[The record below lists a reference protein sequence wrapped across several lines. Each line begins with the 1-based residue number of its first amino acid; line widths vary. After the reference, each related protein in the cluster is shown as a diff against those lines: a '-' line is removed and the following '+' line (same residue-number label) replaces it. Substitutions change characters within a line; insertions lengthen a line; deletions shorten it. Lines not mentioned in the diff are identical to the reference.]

1 MATVNGSGWSTP
13 LSSSI
18 TLSTPPS
25 PRLKRALDASQETVF
40 NNIQIPAST
49 VVEYIA
55 SRKSSSSIIYVFD
68 VAEQVGFGMLT
79 KTWRK
84 VEGSAT
90 VVDLQTRTGAGLS
103 LIGCLLQGT
112 SADVGKKTILTAY
125 TTPAGLALM
134 TPSFSYLPLP
144 SAESRLVIQVPTVVS
159 VGESLTLSPSLATL
173 ASAWPLFAE
182 SIVVLLSCTPQQA
195 ADFASLSYQIKG
207 SHVIHL
213 FDHYTSGREFG
224 HTITPLPQ
232 IPSTGSVAEII
243 AAAGYQFFDFTGDV
257 NAHTA
262 FVLLNGPLA
271 VTLKALIQNS
281 PSSGLAVVIVNVL
294 RPWDGNALRHII
306 PSSARSVHV
315 FDDVPNAST
324 HGNLYGDVL
333 SALCTCPLAVYTCK
347 ITPSYTHQLL
357 NKTGALVQFINN
369 IVPSLPVDSTTLQA
383 RAAKRLL
390 FINNPRESLTS
401 LSDVVERLFITESI
415 QPRLLV
421 DHDIISKKGGITVNR
436 LILSERN
443 DQQFIPLSLEMP
455 LEPSAEGSADFL
467 AILDQNLLKSHHIF
481 DLASEDSFVVVA
493 TSWTPEEIVAN
504 IPSDVITSIL
514 GRNIAVFVINTKDVT
529 TKLSDASGPSHDAV
543 QNAIT
548 YLTCLRFYLC
558 STASEPAICKLAESA
573 FHPVIES
580 IPVCKIDFRTQAA
593 LDKLAVVPH
602 TDSTS
607 LVLRTIESNA
617 IVFEPPVG
625 ETLVNGSRL
634 GSWHDAAKHLLF
646 PPVYA
651 PDEAHTNN
659 EEHAQN
665 PLLRPDCP
673 ERTFLVTCTVNRRLT
688 PLEYNRN
695 VFHLEFDTSNTNLK
709 YAIGEALGVHGWND
723 EQDVLDFCYWY
734 GVNPNHLVT
743 IPITGSDKYHT
754 RTIFQALQQQI
765 DLFGKP
771 TKSFYTDLALFAR
784 DPVDNY
790 ALLFIGSPEG
800 ASTFKKY
807 SEKNTVTF
815 ADVLRMYPSAKPS
828 IEKLCELVGD
838 IKPRHYSIASSQA
851 VVGDRVDLLV
861 VTVDWVTSNG
871 MFCAISYSTSTS
883 LSITGIR

>member
-1 MATVNGSGWSTP
+1 MVTVNGSGWESP

-40 NNIQIPAST
+40 NNIHVPAST

-68 VAEQVGFGMLT
+68 VAEQIGFGTLT
-79 KTWRK
+79 KAWRK
-84 VEGSAT
+84 VEGSAP

-103 LIGCLLQGT
+103 LIGCLLQST
-112 SADVGKKTILTAY
+112 SADAGKKTTLTAY

-134 TPSFSYLPLP
+134 TPSFSYLPPP
-144 SAESRLVIQVPTVVS
+144 SAESRLVIQVPTVVA
-159 VGESLTLSPSLATL
+159 VGESLTLSPSLASL
-173 ASAWPLFAE
+173 ASAWPLLAE
-182 SIVVLLSCTPQQA
+182 SIVVLLSYTPQQA
-195 ADFASLSYQIKG
+195 ADFASLSYRIKG

-213 FDHYTSGREFG
+213 FDYYTSSRELG

-232 IPSTGSVAEII
+232 IPSGSPAEII

-257 NAHTA
+257 NAHTT

-271 VTLKALIQNS
+271 VTLKALIQDS

-294 RPWDGNALRHII
+294 RPWDGNALRRII
-306 PSSARSVHV
+306 PSSVRSVHV

-324 HGNLYGDVL
+324 HGNLYSDVL
-333 SALCTCPLAVYTCK
+333 SVLCTCSLAVYTCK

-369 IVPSLPVDSTTLQA
+369 IIPPFPIHLTTMQ
-383 RAAKRLL
+383 AAKRLL

-401 LSDVVERLFITESI
+401 LLGVVERLFNTESI

-421 DHDIISKKGGITVNR
+421 DHDIFSKKGGISVNR
-436 LILSERN
+436 LILSERSN
-443 DQQFIPLSLEMP
+443 QQFIPLSLEIP

-481 DLASEDSFVVVA
+481 DLAKENSFALVA

-504 IPSDVITSIL
+504 LPSDVITSIL
-514 GRNIAVFVINTKDVT
+514 SRNIAVFIINTKDVT
-529 TKLSDASGPSHDAV
+529 TKLSDASGPCHDAV
-543 QNAIT
+543 QSAIT
-548 YLTCLRFYLC
+548 YITCLWFHLC

-573 FHPVIES
+573 FHPVIEG
-580 IPVCKIDFRTQAA
+580 IPVCKIDFGTQAA
-593 LDKLAVVPH
+593 LDERAVVPL
-602 TDSTS
+602 TESTPP
-607 LVLRTIESNA
+607 VLRTIESNA
-617 IVFEPPVG
+617 IVFEPPDG

-651 PDEAHTNN
+651 PDGTPMDN
-659 EEHAQN
+659 EEHTQN
-665 PLLRPDCP
+665 PSLRPDCP

-723 EQDVLDFCYWY
+723 EQDVLDFCHWY

-771 TKSFYTDLALFAR
+771 TKSFYTDLAFFAE
-784 DPVDNY
+784 DPVDNH

-815 ADVLRMYPSAKPS
+815 ADVLKMYPSAKPG
-828 IEKLCELVGD
+828 IEELCELVGD

-861 VTVDWVTSNG
+861 VTVDWVTSSG
-871 MFCAISYSTSTS
+871 MFCVVSYLTSTY
-883 LSITGIR
+883 LLIMWIR